1 MKEVEEV
8 EILEEYTPTELSEKL
23 NINPST
29 LRKYSGMIDEQN
41 GEPFFKR
48 DNKNGRKYDK
58 EASDILERVIFLKK
72 SPNINLESSIELAL
86 NEYKQRNRALG
97 TQHDIAEVT
106 PNSDEIK
113 LLHNKIDFIGNQ
125 LQKLIEQNEQLIKD
139 NQEMKLALEQP
150 EEDLIFDSEPSE
162 PIEEKQNFFTRLFKK
177 K

>member
-58 EASDILERVIFLKK
+58 EAADILERVISLKK
-72 SPNINLESSIELAL
+72 SPDINLESSIDLVL
-86 NEYKQRNRALG
+86 NEYKQENQALG
-97 TQHDIAEVT
+97 TQHDIAEKT
-106 PNSDEIK
+106 PKTDEIK
-113 LLHNKIDFIGNQ
+113 MLHNKIDFIGNQ
-125 LQKLIEQNEQLIKD
+125 IQKLIEQNDQLIKD
-139 NQEMKLALEQP
+139 NQEMKLALAQP
-150 EEDLIFDSEPSE
+150 EEEPFSDSEL
-162 PIEEKQNFFTRLFKK
+162 IEEKQTFFTRLFKK